1 MGSKSFRVRNGMGMD
16 CILEIERVDGWIY
29 RYRYIDMDIRMKLK
43 LIGRMEGDTSYDEI
57 DRWTGFI
64 S

>member
-29 RYRYIDMDIRMKLK
+29 RYRYGYSYEIEVDRKD
-43 LIGRMEGDTSYDEI
+43 EGDTSYDEI